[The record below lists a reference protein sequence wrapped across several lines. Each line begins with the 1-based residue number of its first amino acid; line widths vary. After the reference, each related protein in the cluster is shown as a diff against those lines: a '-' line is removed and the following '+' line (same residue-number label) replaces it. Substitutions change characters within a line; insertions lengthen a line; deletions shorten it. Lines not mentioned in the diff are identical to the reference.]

1 MQQPIEQLAVRT
13 AQPRL
18 VLSMASTPDE
28 LREVQRLRY
37 KVFIETMG
45 LTSLQRADGLDAD
58 EFDAHCDHLIVRES
72 DSLRVVGT
80 YRLLSPAGAR
90 KLGRVYSENEF
101 DLGRLNNLRGR
112 MVEAGRACIHP
123 DYRGGSVIMLLW
135 SGLADYMRRQQCDY
149 LVGCASISL
158 ADGGHNAVAVFEQL
172 RQKHMAPA
180 EYRVTPHL
188 PFPFQKVAPAL
199 SAQVPPLLKG
209 YMRSGAW
216 ICGEPAWDPD
226 FESADLFLLMPL
238 ANLDARYARHYGVA
252 DPLPA
257 AA

>member
-1 MQQPIEQLAVRT
+1 MQHSIVQTDVR
-13 AQPRL
+13 AASAKL
-18 VLSMASTPDE
+18 VLSMASTPEE

-45 LTSLQRADGLDAD
+45 LTSLANADGLDCD
-58 EFDAHCDHLIVRES
+58 EFDEHCDHLIVRDS
-72 DSLRVVGT
+72 DTLKVVGT
-80 YRLLSPAGAR
+80 YRLLAPTRAR
-90 KLGRVYSENEF
+90 KHGRVYSENEF
-101 DLGRLNNLRGR
+101 DISRLNNLRGR

-135 SGLADYMRRQQCDY
+135 SGLAEYMRRERCDY

-158 ADGGHNAVAVFEQL
+158 ADGGHNAVAVYQSL
-172 RQKHMAPA
+172 VKHLAPS

-188 PFPFQKVAPAL
+188 PFPIHKVEAAHK
-199 SAQVPPLLKG
+199 AQIPPLLKG
-209 YMRSGAW
+209 YLRSGAW

-238 ANLDARYARHYGVA
+238 ANLDTRYAKHYGVE
-252 DPLPA
+252 A
-257 AA
+257 AAA

>member
-1 MQQPIEQLAVRT
+1 
-13 AQPRL
+13 
-18 VLSMASTPDE
+18 MASTPEE

-45 LTSLQRADGLDAD
+45 LTALERADGLDSD
-58 EFDAHCDHLIVRES
+58 EFDDHCDHLIVR
-72 DSLRVVGT
+72 DADTLMVVGT
-80 YRLLSPAGAR
+80 YRLLSANRAR
-90 KLGRVYSENEF
+90 KLGRLYSEGEF
-101 DLGRLNNLRGR
+101 DLGRLNNIRSR
-112 MVEAGRACIHP
+112 IVEAGRACIHP

-135 SGLADYMRRQQCDY
+135 SGLAEYMRRQNAEF

-158 ADGGHNAVAVFEQL
+158 ADGGHNAVAVYQQL
-172 RQKHMAPA
+172 AAKNLAPI

-188 PFPFQKVAPAL
+188 PFPFSRLDAAQKP
-199 SAQVPPLLKG
+199 QVPALLKG

-238 ANLDARYARHYGVA
+238 ANLDVRYARHYGVTDA
-252 DPLPA
+252 QPLA
-257 AA
+257 A

>member
-1 MQQPIEQLAVRT
+1 MQPIIQVAETKVT
-13 AQPRL
+13 TGRL
-18 VLSMASTPDE
+18 LLSMASTQEE

-37 KVFIETMG
+37 KVFIESMG
-45 LTSLQRADGLDAD
+45 LTSLASEDGLDSD
-58 EFDAHCDHLIVRES
+58 EFDEVCDHLIVREA
-72 DSLRVVGT
+72 DGLRVVGT
-80 YRLLSPAGAR
+80 YRLLNPTGAR

-101 DLGRLNNLRGR
+101 DLGRLRHLRNR

-135 SGLADYMRRQQCDY
+135 SGLAEYMRRHQCEY
-149 LVGCASISL
+149 LTGCASISL

-172 RQKHMAPA
+172 KKSHMAPP

-188 PFPFQKVAPAL
+188 PFPIGQVEAAK
-199 SAQVPPLLKG
+199 SGQVPPLLKG

-216 ICGEPAWDPD
+216 VCGDPAWDPD
-226 FESADLFLLMPL
+226 FECADLYLMMPL

-252 DPLPA
+252 A
-257 AA
+257 